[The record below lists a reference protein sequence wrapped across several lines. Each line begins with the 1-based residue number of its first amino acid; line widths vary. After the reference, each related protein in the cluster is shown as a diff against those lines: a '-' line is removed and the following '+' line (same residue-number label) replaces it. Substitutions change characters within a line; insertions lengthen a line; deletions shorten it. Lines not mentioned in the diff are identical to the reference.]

1 MGALI
6 LLKCERPP
14 GPEAS
19 MRYLRSPRSFTVPR
33 HGPGCITVIGVGP
46 PPPLTLRP
54 LAMEILRIWEVKQ
67 APERQAKGDRGGR
80 SSRRSGPARPR
91 AR

>member
-1 MGALI
+1 MP
-6 LLKCERPP
+6 RR
-14 GPEAS
+14 GP
-19 MRYLRSPRSFTVPR
+19 RR
-33 HGPGCITVIGVGP
+33 ITVIGVGT

-67 APERQAKGDRGGR
+67 EPERQAKGDRGGR
-80 SSRRSGPARPR
+80 SSRRSGPAPPR